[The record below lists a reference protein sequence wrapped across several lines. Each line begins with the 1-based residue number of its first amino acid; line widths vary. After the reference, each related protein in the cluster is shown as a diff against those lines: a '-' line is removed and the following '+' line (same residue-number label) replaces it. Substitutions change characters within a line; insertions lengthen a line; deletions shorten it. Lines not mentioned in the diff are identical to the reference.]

1 MKIKKRDLDIL
12 ANLRTN
18 GRETLTNLS
27 RRTRIPVS
35 TIFDRIKVQQKDSIV
50 RKHTTLLNF
59 EKLGF
64 SSRAFVILGV
74 EKEHRERLREFL
86 LTCPN
91 INSVLKINNGFNFM
105 VEFVFRNMVDVENCI
120 EDIEERFNIKHKKVH
135 YIIEDLKREGFLEDS
150 DKIDVLFPGAY

>member
-1 MKIKKRDLDIL
+1 MEIKKKDLVIL

-18 GRETLTNLS
+18 GRESLTALS
-27 RRTRIPVS
+27 RKTRIPVS
-35 TIFDRIKVQQKDSIV
+35 TIFDKIRAQEDSAI

-64 SSRAFVILGV
+64 SSRAFVTLGV
-74 EKEHRERLREFL
+74 EKEHRERLRDFL

-150 DKIDVLFPGAY
+150 DKIDVLFPRAY

>member
-1 MKIKKRDLDIL
+1 MEIKKKDLVIL

-18 GRETLTNLS
+18 GRESLTALS
-27 RRTRIPVS
+27 RKTRIPVS
-35 TIFDRIKVQQKDSIV
+35 TIFDKIRAQEDSAI

-64 SSRAFVILGV
+64 NSRAFVILGI
-74 EKEHRERLREFL
+74 EKEHREKLREFL

-105 VEFVFRNMVDVENCI
+105 VEFIFRNMVDVENCI